1 MVDYWSDEILENAM
15 NEVPVFIVFC
25 TKIQHSNDMYEFD
38 NDSLLSDSDK
48 SGQVRAAVFEM
59 I

>member
-25 TKIQHSNDMYEFD
+25 TKIQHSNDVYEFD

-48 SGQVRAAVFEM
+48 
-59 I
+59 